1 LKLRKGNWMN
11 LYVKLPEMWRRVLNA
26 RPTTAADWKIAVELL
41 RRAKFSPIVK
51 LTKPAAEKLGISPR
65 TRFRCLDRLEHWGLI
80 SIRRRVGAAL
90 WIRVLWLAGRQPS
103 DG

>member
-1 LKLRKGNWMN
+1 MKMRKGNWMN

-51 LTKPAAEKLGISPR
+51 MTKPTAEKLGISR
-65 TRFRCLDRLEHWGLI
+65 NTRLRSLDRLEAWGLI
-80 SIRRRVGAAL
+80 RITRRVGRAY
-90 WIRVLWLAGRQPS
+90 WIRPLWLAGRQPS
-103 DG
+103 ER